1 MYVGSVGISPTFDGL
16 PGPGVFAKSHGVLTT
31 RRRTPGRTRVIGY
44 ARLEKKENS
53 RGRDKSNNHNRRDK
67 AAKFVICLT
76 LHEKKET
83 PKNARPTRRPS
94 AGVLVVLGMTV
105 SRHVFSI
112 LSPFPINHTP
122 HIPLAAMSGRIK
134 RKAADT
140 ATPDPKKA
148 RSITAFFS
156 SSGEASSSSN
166 TPASPVP
173 KFDKQKWISK
183 LSDEQ
188 RSLLSLEINTM
199 HNSWL
204 GALKEELVT
213 PDFLSLKRFLQSE
226 KEKGMRIYPPEGD
239 IYSW

>member
-1 MYVGSVGISPTFDGL
+1 
-16 PGPGVFAKSHGVLTT
+16 
-31 RRRTPGRTRVIGY
+31 
-44 ARLEKKENS
+44 
-53 RGRDKSNNHNRRDK
+53 
-67 AAKFVICLT
+67 
-76 LHEKKET
+76 
-83 PKNARPTRRPS
+83 
-94 AGVLVVLGMTV
+94 
-105 SRHVFSI
+105 
-112 LSPFPINHTP
+112 
-122 HIPLAAMSGRIK
+122 MSGRIK

-148 RSITAFFS
+148 RSITAFFTS
-156 SSGEASSSSN
+156 SAEASSSSN
-166 TPASPVP
+166 ASAPPAP
-173 KFDKQKWISK
+173 KFDKQRWISK

-199 HNSWL
+199 HDSWL